1 MKNLILKKDINNFLY
16 IIRKDKYKKILIISG
31 KNSFFKSGANVKF
44 KKSFVGKKV
53 EFFFKNKKLP
63 EFEELKRIISC
74 IKKNQPDLILAIGGG
89 CVMDYAKL
97 ANVLTYSDNLKKDIL
112 KNSAL
117 LKKFTTLFAIPTTA
131 GSGAEVTPQSVIY
144 IDKIKY
150 SVAGR
155 EILPDE
161 FFLFPDLVIKSPKI
175 IKSSSGFDAIA
186 QAVESMFSPNSNK
199 KSFYYSK
206 KSLELS
212 LKNIVNSYKRP
223 SINNTFEMSLAA
235 CYSGKAISI
244 TKTSVPH
251 ALSYPFTAH
260 FGINHGHAVSLTF
273 NEFLKFNFIHS
284 EKSKRKSQLLKV
296 YKILFS
302 LTKSSSIIELDNF
315 FKKIKDEIRLENDFE
330 KLKIDISKDLNKI
343 ISGVSPE
350 RLSNAP
356 ISISKKDIKNF
367 LFRNY
372 V

>member
-1 MKNLILKKDINNFLY
+1 MKNLVFKKDINYFFN
-16 IIRKDKYKKILIISG
+16 IIRKDKYNKILIISG
-31 KNSFFKSGANVKF
+31 KNSFFKSGANEKF
-44 KKSFVGKKV
+44 KKFFVNKKV
-53 EFFFKNKKLP
+53 DFFFKNKKIP
-63 EFEELKRIISC
+63 ELVELKKIISH

-97 ANVLTYSDNLKKDIL
+97 ANALTYSNNLKKDIL
-112 KNSAL
+112 KNSIH

-144 IDKIKY
+144 INKIKY
-150 SVAGR
+150 SVAGK

-161 FFLFPDLVIKSPKI
+161 FFLFPDLVVKSPKL

-212 LKNIVNSYKRP
+212 LKNIINSYKRP

-251 ALSYPFTAH
+251 ALSYPFTSY
-260 FGINHGHAVSLTF
+260 FGISHGHAVSLTF

-284 EKSKRKSQLLKV
+284 EKSKKKKQLSKI

-302 LTKSSSIIELDNF
+302 LTKSTSINELDNF
-315 FKKIKDEIRLENDFE
+315 FKRIKNEIQLENDFK
-330 KLKIDISKDLNKI
+330 KLKIDIRKDFNKI
-343 ISGVSPE
+343 VTGVSSE
-350 RLSNAP
+350 RLSNALVR
-356 ISISKKDIKNF
+356 ISKKDIKNF
-367 LFRNY
+367 LLRNH

>member
-1 MKNLILKKDINNFLY
+1 MKNLIFKKNINYFLNV
-16 IIRKDKYKKILIISG
+16 IKKEKYRKILIISG

-44 KKSFVGKKV
+44 KKSFDSKKV
-53 EFFFKNKKLP
+53 YFFFKNKKFP
-63 EFEELKRIISC
+63 EFEELKKIISY
-74 IKKNQPDLILAIGGG
+74 IKEKKPNLILAIGGG

-97 ANVLTYSDNLKKDIL
+97 ANALTYSNNLKKDIL
-112 KNSAL
+112 KNSMP
-117 LKKFTTLFAIPTTA
+117 LKKFTALFAVPTTA
-131 GSGAEVTPQSVIY
+131 GSGAETTPQAVIY
-144 IDKIKY
+144 INKIKY

-155 EILPDE
+155 QILPDE
-161 FFLFPDLVIKSPKI
+161 FFLFPDLVIKSPNT

-212 LKNIVNSYKRP
+212 LKNIVNTYKRP
-223 SINNTFEMSLAA
+223 SINNTFKMSLAA
-235 CYSGKAISI
+235 YYSGKAITI

-284 EKSKRKSQLLKV
+284 EKSKKKEHLFKI

-302 LTKSSSIIELDNF
+302 LTKSRSIIELDNF
-315 FKKIKDEIRLENDFE
+315 FKKIKDEIRLENNFE
-330 KLKIDISKDLNKI
+330 KLKIDMNKDLNKI
-343 ISGVSPE
+343 ITGVSPE

-356 ISISKKDIKNF
+356 ISITRRDIKDF

-372 V
+372 A

>member
-1 MKNLILKKDINNFLY
+1 MKNLIFKKDINNFLN
-16 IIRKDKYKKILIISG
+16 IIRKNKYNKILIISG

-44 KKSFVGKKV
+44 KKSFVNKKV
-53 EFFFKNKKLP
+53 DFFFKNEKFP
-63 EFEELKRIISC
+63 QFVELKRIISC

-97 ANVLTYSDNLKKDIL
+97 ANAFTYSNNLKKDIL
-112 KNSAL
+112 KNSVQ

-144 IDKIKY
+144 INKIKY
-150 SVAGR
+150 SIAGK

-161 FFLFPDLVIKSPKI
+161 FFLFPDLVIKSPKL

-186 QAVESMFSPNSNK
+186 QAVESMFSPNSNT
-199 KSFYYSK
+199 KSLYYSK

-212 LKNIVNSYKRP
+212 LKNIVNSFKHP
-223 SINNTFEMSLAA
+223 SITNTFQMSLAA

-260 FGINHGHAVSLTF
+260 FGIKHGHAVSLTF

-284 EKSKRKSQLLKV
+284 EKSKQKYRLLEI
-296 YKILFS
+296 YKILFN
-302 LTKSSSIIELDNF
+302 LTKSTSIIELDNF
-315 FKKIKDEIRLENDFE
+315 FKKIKDEIRLENNFK
-330 KLKIDISKDLNKI
+330 KLKIDINKDFNKI
-343 ISGVSPE
+343 ISGVSTE

-356 ISISKKDIKNF
+356 VSISKKDIKDF
-367 LFRNY
+367 LLRNY
-372 V
+372 A

>member
-1 MKNLILKKDINNFLY
+1 MKNLIFRKDINNFLN
-16 IIRKDKYKKILIISG
+16 IVKKDKYKKILIISG
-31 KNSFFKSGANVKF
+31 RNSFFKSGANVKF
-44 KKSFVGKKV
+44 KKSFVNKKV
-53 EFFFKNKKLP
+53 NFFFKNGNFP
-63 EFEELKRIISC
+63 EIVELKRIISY

-97 ANVLTYSDNLKKDIL
+97 ANAFTYSNNLKKDIL
-112 KNSAL
+112 KNSVE

-131 GSGAEVTPQSVIY
+131 GSGAEATPQSVIY
-144 IDKIKY
+144 INKIKY
-150 SVAGR
+150 SVSGK

-161 FFLFPDLVIKSPKI
+161 FFLFPDLVIRSPKL

-186 QAVESMFSPNSNK
+186 QAAESMFSPNSNI
-199 KSFYYSK
+199 KSLNYSK

-223 SINNTFEMSLAA
+223 SITNTFEMSLAA
-235 CYSGKAISI
+235 YYSGKAISI

-260 FGINHGHAVSLTF
+260 YGINHGHAVSLTF
-273 NEFLKFNFIHS
+273 NEFLKFNFIHLK
-284 EKSKRKSQLLKV
+284 KSKKKNHLLKI
-296 YKILFS
+296 YKILFK
-302 LTKSSSIIELDNF
+302 LTKSSSIKELDDF
-315 FKKIKDEIRLENDFE
+315 FKKIKDEIHLENNFK
-330 KLKIDISKDLNKI
+330 KLKIDINKDFNKI

-356 ISISKKDIKNF
+356 VSISKKDIKNF
-367 LFRNY
+367 LLRNY